1 MLLQSAA
8 LLPLSLDTHLPIF
21 HALSKDSKHLSVHLN
36 HTSLWMLP
44 NHTEHY
50 ALFTFLYTYGHEA
63 ALICHS
69 AGLRQDQTANTVTS
83 GW

>member
-21 HALSKDSKHLSVHLN
+21 HAPYKDSEHLSVHLN

-44 NHTEHY
+44 NHMEHY

-63 ALICHS
+63 AFVIQLAS
-69 AGLRQDQTANTVTS
+69 DRPDT
-83 GW
+83 